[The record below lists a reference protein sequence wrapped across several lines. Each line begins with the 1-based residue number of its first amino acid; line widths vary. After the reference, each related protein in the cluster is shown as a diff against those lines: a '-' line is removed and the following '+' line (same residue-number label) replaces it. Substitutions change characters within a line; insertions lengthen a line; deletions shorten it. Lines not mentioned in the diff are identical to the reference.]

1 MPLQA
6 KNRKAHEFR
15 AQADAI
21 RAELMDETK
30 TFTKDEIETKA
41 SGIAALERRAQIAAE
56 FTPQDEI
63 ERQGGDELLKKSA
76 PENDEEQSPNYAQRI
91 KELAARV
98 DRAFGGPNA
107 LILALAKRSI
117 EPLNTRQEQVVR
129 AIREFQTRATIVGTA
144 SDASGGEFLL
154 PLQQV
159 ASIFSVDNSVGG
171 ITDTASRYAVSG
183 RTLRIPYLSQT
194 DVTNT
199 RPFAGI
205 ANVSIVGEA
214 GDKPELEPKFLQ
226 RLLTVYKWAAYSEFG
241 DEVLADDLTGELAP
255 TVQKAVGGQVMNVI
269 NENCTIDGNGTAQ
282 PLGAFNAA
290 NPGIYVVPRKTANT
304 FTVTDAFAM
313 YARHIMGP
321 RSRWYIHPSVL
332 PQFMGLSLAG
342 TTLVTWLQNLTAAPQ
357 MQLLGIPVVVTPLVA
372 VLGTQA
378 DVCLGNGDFYALA
391 IRSALTVE
399 SSIHYKF
406 KNDITAYR
414 FFARAGGIPIPDG
427 TYSYKSSGSAKVW
440 EVSPFVVLDDAVAS

>member
-1 MPLQA
+1 MALAA
-6 KNRKAHEFR
+6 KNRKANEFR
-15 AQADAI
+15 AKADAV

-30 TFTKDEIETKA
+30 TFTKDEIEARATE
-41 SGIAALERRAQIAAE
+41 IAAWEQRAQIAAE
-56 FTPQDEI
+56 FTPEAEI
-63 ERQGGDELLKKSA
+63 ERQGGDELVKKAA
-76 PENDEEQSPNYAQRI
+76 PEADELEAPNYAKRV
-91 KELAARV
+91 KELAERV
-98 DRAFGGPNA
+98 DREFGGPNA

-117 EPLNTRQEQVVR
+117 EPLSTRQEKVIR
-129 AIREFQTRATIVGTA
+129 AIRELQSRATIVGTT

-159 ASIFSVDNSVGG
+159 ASIFSVDVSVGG
-171 ITDTASRYAVSG
+171 ITDTATRYAVSG
-183 RTLRIPYLSQT
+183 RTLRIPYLKQT
-194 DVTNT
+194 DVANT
-199 RPFAGI
+199 RPYAGI
-205 ANVSIVGEA
+205 ANVTIVGEA
-214 GDKPELEPKFLQ
+214 GDKPEKEPSFAQ
-226 RLLTVYKWAAYSEFG
+226 RLLTVYKWAAYTEFG
-241 DEVLADDLTGELAP
+241 DEILADDLTGELAP
-255 TVQKAVGGQVMNVI
+255 TVQKAIGGQVMNVI
-269 NENCTIDGNGTAQ
+269 NENCTIDGTGSSM

-290 NPGIYVVPRKTANT
+290 NPGIFVVPRKTAST

-313 YARHIMGP
+313 YAHHVMGP

-332 PQFMGLSLAG
+332 PQFMGLTLAG
-342 TTLVTWLQNLTAAPQ
+342 TTLVTWIQSLSAAPQ

-372 VLGTQA
+372 LLGTQA

-427 TYSYKSSGSAKVW
+427 TFSYKSSGSVKEW
-440 EVSPFVVLDDAVAS
+440 EVSPFVALDDAVAS